1 MSQTLAAQAFNCFRS
16 EIQKMAQNELDSF
29 IFKFKNLCQAGW
41 NATLSLKSNCGK
53 VEAHLSV
60 ELGEAFAPVTK
71 QSKNGPSQQRRRERR
86 AAAREAAEAHEQ
98 VDVEN
103 DVAEGAPNGLNE
115 NAENTTENGGVGI
128 EKDTKVDITV
138 QDEVCSDDIY
148 IDDLVH
154 DDTVVEE
161 ILLQAPCQ
169 EICEEDDMNEIL
181 DYNLKI
187 LGVNMI
193 KCKMNKSES
202 DVITSCLVT
211 IQPTPKKIIKRL
223 SISLRNWKL
232 KIVP

>member
-1 MSQTLAAQAFNCFRS
+1 M
-16 EIQKMAQNELDSF
+16 
-29 IFKFKNLCQAGW
+29 
-41 NATLSLKSNCGK
+41 
-53 VEAHLSV
+53 
-60 ELGEAFAPVTK
+60 
-71 QSKNGPSQQRRRERR
+71 
-86 AAAREAAEAHEQ
+86 
-98 VDVEN
+98 DVEN